1 MNDVHSILPERDDNF
16 FDGVIK
22 MVASGMPL
30 REAIDMIISAQN
42 GALICIGDVEKVLML
57 GNGGFKIDQPFTP
70 QRLFELSKM
79 DGAIVLSEDLKQI
92 VCANFHLN
100 PDPEILTP
108 ETGMR
113 HRSAARTSAQTDATV
128 IAISKRRVQTT
139 LYHTGEALTLDSDA
153 ILLTKGNQGL
163 LALQNLKNTLER
175 ASMRLSFLELD
186 DIATVADVTNLIK
199 RYCTL
204 LIIAVETERYI
215 NFLGSNSGLLRNQ
228 LEEIVGGMVDSFMLV
243 IRDYAV
249 DDSKKSI
256 DTIASTLLAAALD
269 EGAAASTG
277 TATGA
282 ATVAA
287 TGATGATGATAG
299 ATGSTAPDNTAPA
312 KTVMELLGHTQS
324 YVDEDHISP
333 RGFRAISRISML
345 DEVAVSKIVEEYGS
359 LSAIVSDSKDGFDRL
374 EDLGVDNV
382 RAIAKSFMQLRSTL

>member
-256 DTIASTLLAAALD
+256 DAIASALLAAALD
-269 EGAAASTG
+269 EDAAGS
-277 TATGA
+277 TGA
-282 ATVAA
+282 ATAA
-287 TGATGATGATAG
+287 AAGATGSASATAG
-299 ATGSTAPDNTAPA
+299 ATGSTAPDNAAPA